1 MKKEIHGEVR
11 GTIETG
17 LKIGEVYKNGAFGIS
32 GSITNKGNLNLL
44 SSNEMEVALRSE
56 IQEGK
61 AYMICELENGK
72 KEKYEIEIEKKY
84 INSIKMGKINIDENP
99 MVALD
104 YRVLSIPTLL
114 FIKDGKVLGRLEE
127 AVTKNVVETKIKK
140 YFNL

>member
-1 MKKEIHGEVR
+1 MKILNADNFENEV
-11 GTIETG
+11 
-17 LKIGEVYKNGAFGIS
+17 
-32 GSITNKGNLNLL
+32 
-44 SSNEMEVALRSE
+44 
-56 IQEGK
+56 
-61 AYMICELENGK
+61 LESDMPVIVDFYADWCMPCKVMASVVN
-72 KEKYEIEIEKKY
+72 EIEKKY

>member
-1 MKKEIHGEVR
+1 MKILNADNFENEV
-11 GTIETG
+11 
-17 LKIGEVYKNGAFGIS
+17 
-32 GSITNKGNLNLL
+32 
-44 SSNEMEVALRSE
+44 
-56 IQEGK
+56 
-61 AYMICELENGK
+61 LESDMPVIVDFYADWCMPCKVMAPVVN
-72 KEKYEIEIEKKY
+72 EIEKKY

-114 FIKDGKVLGRLEE
+114 FIKDGKVLGILEE

>member
-1 MKKEIHGEVR
+1 MKILNADNFENEVL
-11 GTIETG
+11 E
-17 LKIGEVYKNGAFGIS
+17 
-32 GSITNKGNLNLL
+32 
-44 SSNEMEVALRSE
+44 SNMPVIVDFYADWCMPC
-56 IQEGK
+56 K
-61 AYMICELENGK
+61 VMAPVVN
-72 KEKYEIEIEKKY
+72 EIEKKY

>member
-1 MKKEIHGEVR
+1 MKVLNADNFENEV
-11 GTIETG
+11 
-17 LKIGEVYKNGAFGIS
+17 
-32 GSITNKGNLNLL
+32 
-44 SSNEMEVALRSE
+44 
-56 IQEGK
+56 
-61 AYMICELENGK
+61 LESDMPVIVDFYADWCMPCKVMAPVVN
-72 KEKYEIEIEKKY
+72 EIEKKY
-84 INSIKMGKINIDENP
+84 INSIKMGKINIDENS

>member
-1 MKKEIHGEVR
+1 MKFLNADNFENEV
-11 GTIETG
+11 
-17 LKIGEVYKNGAFGIS
+17 
-32 GSITNKGNLNLL
+32 
-44 SSNEMEVALRSE
+44 
-56 IQEGK
+56 
-61 AYMICELENGK
+61 LESDMPVIVDFYADWCMPCKVMAPVVN
-72 KEKYEIEIEKKY
+72 EIEKKY

-127 AVTKNVVETKIKK
+127 AVTKNVIETKIKK

>member
-1 MKKEIHGEVR
+1 MKVLNADNFENEV
-11 GTIETG
+11 
-17 LKIGEVYKNGAFGIS
+17 
-32 GSITNKGNLNLL
+32 
-44 SSNEMEVALRSE
+44 
-56 IQEGK
+56 
-61 AYMICELENGK
+61 LESDMPVIVDFYADWCMPCKVMAPVVN
-72 KEKYEIEIEKKY
+72 EIEKKY

-114 FIKDGKVLGRLEE
+114 FIKGGKVLGRLEE

>member
-1 MKKEIHGEVR
+1 MKILNADNFKNEV
-11 GTIETG
+11 
-17 LKIGEVYKNGAFGIS
+17 
-32 GSITNKGNLNLL
+32 
-44 SSNEMEVALRSE
+44 
-56 IQEGK
+56 
-61 AYMICELENGK
+61 LESDMPVIVDFYADWCMPCKVMAPVVN
-72 KEKYEIEIEKKY
+72 EIEKKY

>member
-1 MKKEIHGEVR
+1 MKILNADNFENEV
-11 GTIETG
+11 
-17 LKIGEVYKNGAFGIS
+17 
-32 GSITNKGNLNLL
+32 
-44 SSNEMEVALRSE
+44 
-56 IQEGK
+56 
-61 AYMICELENGK
+61 LESDMPVIVDFYADWCKPCKVMASVVN
-72 KEKYEIEIEKKY
+72 EIEKKY

>member
-1 MKKEIHGEVR
+1 MKILNADNFENEV
-11 GTIETG
+11 
-17 LKIGEVYKNGAFGIS
+17 
-32 GSITNKGNLNLL
+32 
-44 SSNEMEVALRSE
+44 
-56 IQEGK
+56 
-61 AYMICELENGK
+61 LESDMPVIVDFYADWCMPCKVMAPVVN
-72 KEKYEIEIEKKY
+72 EIEKKY

-140 YFNL
+140 SFNL

>member
-1 MKKEIHGEVR
+1 MKFLNADNFENEV
-11 GTIETG
+11 
-17 LKIGEVYKNGAFGIS
+17 
-32 GSITNKGNLNLL
+32 
-44 SSNEMEVALRSE
+44 
-56 IQEGK
+56 
-61 AYMICELENGK
+61 LESDMPVIVDFYADWCMPCKVMASVVN
-72 KEKYEIEIEKKY
+72 EIEKKY

>member
-1 MKKEIHGEVR
+1 MKILNADNFENEV
-11 GTIETG
+11 
-17 LKIGEVYKNGAFGIS
+17 
-32 GSITNKGNLNLL
+32 
-44 SSNEMEVALRSE
+44 
-56 IQEGK
+56 
-61 AYMICELENGK
+61 LESDMPVIVNFYADWCMPCK
-72 KEKYEIEIEKKY
+72 VMTPVVNEIEKKY

>member
-1 MKKEIHGEVR
+1 MKVLNADNFENEV
-11 GTIETG
+11 
-17 LKIGEVYKNGAFGIS
+17 
-32 GSITNKGNLNLL
+32 
-44 SSNEMEVALRSE
+44 
-56 IQEGK
+56 
-61 AYMICELENGK
+61 LESDMPVIVDFYADWCMPCKVMAPVVN
-72 KEKYEIEIEKKY
+72 EIEKKY

-127 AVTKNVVETKIKK
+127 AVTKNVVDTKIKK

>member
-1 MKKEIHGEVR
+1 MKVLNADNFENEV
-11 GTIETG
+11 
-17 LKIGEVYKNGAFGIS
+17 
-32 GSITNKGNLNLL
+32 
-44 SSNEMEVALRSE
+44 
-56 IQEGK
+56 
-61 AYMICELENGK
+61 LESDMPVIVDFYADWCMPCKVMAPVVN
-72 KEKYEIEIEKKY
+72 EIEKKY

>member
-1 MKKEIHGEVR
+1 MKV
-11 GTIETG
+11 
-17 LKIGEVYKNGAFGIS
+17 
-32 GSITNKGNLNLL
+32 LNADNFE
-44 SSNEMEVALRSE
+44 NEF
-56 IQEGK
+56 
-61 AYMICELENGK
+61 LESDMPVIVDFYADWCMPCKVMAPVVN
-72 KEKYEIEIEKKY
+72 EIEKKY

>member
-1 MKKEIHGEVR
+1 MKILNADNFENEV
-11 GTIETG
+11 
-17 LKIGEVYKNGAFGIS
+17 
-32 GSITNKGNLNLL
+32 
-44 SSNEMEVALRSE
+44 
-56 IQEGK
+56 
-61 AYMICELENGK
+61 LESDMPVIVDFYADWCKPCKVMAPVVN
-72 KEKYEIEIEKKY
+72 EIEKKY

>member
-1 MKKEIHGEVR
+1 MKILNADNFENEV
-11 GTIETG
+11 
-17 LKIGEVYKNGAFGIS
+17 
-32 GSITNKGNLNLL
+32 
-44 SSNEMEVALRSE
+44 
-56 IQEGK
+56 
-61 AYMICELENGK
+61 LESDMPVIVDFYADWCMPCKVMAPVVN
-72 KEKYEIEIEKKY
+72 EIEKKY

-114 FIKDGKVLGRLEE
+114 FIKDGKLLGRLEE

>member
-1 MKKEIHGEVR
+1 MKILNADNFENEV
-11 GTIETG
+11 
-17 LKIGEVYKNGAFGIS
+17 
-32 GSITNKGNLNLL
+32 
-44 SSNEMEVALRSE
+44 
-56 IQEGK
+56 
-61 AYMICELENGK
+61 LESDMPVIVDFYADWCMPCKVMAPVVN
-72 KEKYEIEIEKKY
+72 EIEKKY
-84 INSIKMGKINIDENP
+84 INSIKMGKININENP

>member
-1 MKKEIHGEVR
+1 MKILNADNFENEV
-11 GTIETG
+11 
-17 LKIGEVYKNGAFGIS
+17 
-32 GSITNKGNLNLL
+32 
-44 SSNEMEVALRSE
+44 
-56 IQEGK
+56 
-61 AYMICELENGK
+61 LESDMPVIVDFYADWCMPCKVMAPVVN
-72 KEKYEIEIEKKY
+72 EIEKKY

-127 AVTKNVVETKIKK
+127 AVTKNVVENKIKK

>member
-1 MKKEIHGEVR
+1 MKILNADNSENEV
-11 GTIETG
+11 
-17 LKIGEVYKNGAFGIS
+17 
-32 GSITNKGNLNLL
+32 
-44 SSNEMEVALRSE
+44 
-56 IQEGK
+56 
-61 AYMICELENGK
+61 LESDMPVIVDFYADWCMPCKVMAPVVN
-72 KEKYEIEIEKKY
+72 EIEKKY

>member
-1 MKKEIHGEVR
+1 MKFLNADNFENEVL
-11 GTIETG
+11 E
-17 LKIGEVYKNGAFGIS
+17 
-32 GSITNKGNLNLL
+32 
-44 SSNEMEVALRSE
+44 SNMPVIVDFYADWCMPC
-56 IQEGK
+56 K
-61 AYMICELENGK
+61 VMAPVVN
-72 KEKYEIEIEKKY
+72 EIEKKY

>member
-1 MKKEIHGEVR
+1 MKFLNADNFENEV
-11 GTIETG
+11 
-17 LKIGEVYKNGAFGIS
+17 
-32 GSITNKGNLNLL
+32 
-44 SSNEMEVALRSE
+44 
-56 IQEGK
+56 
-61 AYMICELENGK
+61 LESDMPVIVDFYADWCMPCKVMAPVVN
-72 KEKYEIEIEKKY
+72 EIEKKY

-104 YRVLSIPTLL
+104 YRVLSIRTLL

>member
-1 MKKEIHGEVR
+1 MKFLNADNFKNEV
-11 GTIETG
+11 
-17 LKIGEVYKNGAFGIS
+17 
-32 GSITNKGNLNLL
+32 
-44 SSNEMEVALRSE
+44 
-56 IQEGK
+56 
-61 AYMICELENGK
+61 LESDMPVIVDFYADWCMPCKVMAPVVN
-72 KEKYEIEIEKKY
+72 EIEKKY

>member
-1 MKKEIHGEVR
+1 MKILNADNFENEV
-11 GTIETG
+11 
-17 LKIGEVYKNGAFGIS
+17 
-32 GSITNKGNLNLL
+32 
-44 SSNEMEVALRSE
+44 
-56 IQEGK
+56 
-61 AYMICELENGK
+61 LESDMPVIVDFYADWCMPCKVMAPVVN
-72 KEKYEIEIEKKY
+72 EIEKNY

>member
-1 MKKEIHGEVR
+1 MKVLNADNFENEV
-11 GTIETG
+11 
-17 LKIGEVYKNGAFGIS
+17 
-32 GSITNKGNLNLL
+32 
-44 SSNEMEVALRSE
+44 
-56 IQEGK
+56 
-61 AYMICELENGK
+61 LESDMPVIVDFYADWCMPCKVMAPVVN
-72 KEKYEIEIEKKY
+72 EIEKKY

-140 YFNL
+140 YFNI

>member
-1 MKKEIHGEVR
+1 MKFLNADNFENEV
-11 GTIETG
+11 
-17 LKIGEVYKNGAFGIS
+17 LKSDMPVIVDFYADWCMPCKVMAPVVN
-32 GSITNKGNLNLL
+32 
-44 SSNEMEVALRSE
+44 
-56 IQEGK
+56 
-61 AYMICELENGK
+61 
-72 KEKYEIEIEKKY
+72 EIEKKY

>member
-1 MKKEIHGEVR
+1 MKFLNADNFENEV
-11 GTIETG
+11 
-17 LKIGEVYKNGAFGIS
+17 
-32 GSITNKGNLNLL
+32 
-44 SSNEMEVALRSE
+44 
-56 IQEGK
+56 
-61 AYMICELENGK
+61 LESDMPVIVDFYADWCMPCKVMAPVVN
-72 KEKYEIEIEKKY
+72 EIEKKY

>member
-1 MKKEIHGEVR
+1 MKVLNADNFENEV
-11 GTIETG
+11 
-17 LKIGEVYKNGAFGIS
+17 
-32 GSITNKGNLNLL
+32 
-44 SSNEMEVALRSE
+44 
-56 IQEGK
+56 
-61 AYMICELENGK
+61 LESDMPVIVDFYADWCMPCKVMAPVVN
-72 KEKYEIEIEKKY
+72 EIEKKY

-140 YFNL
+140 YFDI

>member
-1 MKKEIHGEVR
+1 MKILNADNFENEV
-11 GTIETG
+11 
-17 LKIGEVYKNGAFGIS
+17 
-32 GSITNKGNLNLL
+32 
-44 SSNEMEVALRSE
+44 
-56 IQEGK
+56 
-61 AYMICELENGK
+61 LESDMPVIVDFYADWCMPCKVMAPVVN
-72 KEKYEIEIEKKY
+72 EIEKKY

-140 YFNL
+140 YFNI

>member
-1 MKKEIHGEVR
+1 MKILNADNFENEV
-11 GTIETG
+11 
-17 LKIGEVYKNGAFGIS
+17 LKSDMPVIVDFYADWCMPCKVMAPVVN
-32 GSITNKGNLNLL
+32 
-44 SSNEMEVALRSE
+44 
-56 IQEGK
+56 
-61 AYMICELENGK
+61 
-72 KEKYEIEIEKKY
+72 EIEKKY

>member
-1 MKKEIHGEVR
+1 MKFLNADNFENEV
-11 GTIETG
+11 
-17 LKIGEVYKNGAFGIS
+17 
-32 GSITNKGNLNLL
+32 
-44 SSNEMEVALRSE
+44 
-56 IQEGK
+56 
-61 AYMICELENGK
+61 LESDMPVIVDFYADWCMPCKVMAPVVN
-72 KEKYEIEIEKKY
+72 EIEKKY

-140 YFNL
+140 YFNI

>member
-1 MKKEIHGEVR
+1 MKVLNADNFENEV
-11 GTIETG
+11 
-17 LKIGEVYKNGAFGIS
+17 
-32 GSITNKGNLNLL
+32 
-44 SSNEMEVALRSE
+44 
-56 IQEGK
+56 
-61 AYMICELENGK
+61 LESDMPVIVDFYADWCRPCKVMAPVVN
-72 KEKYEIEIEKKY
+72 EIEKKY

>member
-1 MKKEIHGEVR
+1 MKILNADNFENEV
-11 GTIETG
+11 
-17 LKIGEVYKNGAFGIS
+17 
-32 GSITNKGNLNLL
+32 
-44 SSNEMEVALRSE
+44 
-56 IQEGK
+56 
-61 AYMICELENGK
+61 LESDMPVIVDFYADWCMPCKVMAPVVN
-72 KEKYEIEIEKKY
+72 EIEKKY

>member
-1 MKKEIHGEVR
+1 MKVLNADNFENEV
-11 GTIETG
+11 
-17 LKIGEVYKNGAFGIS
+17 
-32 GSITNKGNLNLL
+32 
-44 SSNEMEVALRSE
+44 
-56 IQEGK
+56 
-61 AYMICELENGK
+61 LESDMPVIVDFYADWCMPCKVMAPVVN
-72 KEKYEIEIEKKY
+72 EIEKKY

-114 FIKDGKVLGRLEE
+114 FIKDGKVLDRLEE

>member
-1 MKKEIHGEVR
+1 MKILNADNFKNEV
-11 GTIETG
+11 
-17 LKIGEVYKNGAFGIS
+17 
-32 GSITNKGNLNLL
+32 
-44 SSNEMEVALRSE
+44 
-56 IQEGK
+56 
-61 AYMICELENGK
+61 LESDMPIIVDFYADWCMPCKVMAPVVN
-72 KEKYEIEIEKKY
+72 EIEKKY